1 MIDKLKEIKEKYL
14 KVEEELS
21 NPETVKDIKK
31 YTSLNKE
38 YKSLGKI
45 VKKYDEHSQTLSGIK
60 EAKKV
65 LESEKDEEFREMA
78 KEELENLY
86 KKKENE

>member
-14 KVEEELS
+14 KVEKELS

-45 VKKYDEHSQTLSGIK
+45 VKKYDEHSQTLSGIR

-65 LESEKDEEFREMA
+65 LESEKDEKFRSP
-78 KEELENLY
+78 
-86 KKKENE
+86 

>member
-45 VKKYDEHSQTLSGIK
+45 VKKYDEHNQTLSGIK
-60 EAKKV
+60 EAKRV

-78 KEELENLY
+78 KEEL
-86 KKKENE
+86 

>member
-45 VKKYDEHSQTLSGIK
+45 VKKYDEHSSNIIW
-60 EAKKV
+60 
-65 LESEKDEEFREMA
+65 
-78 KEELENLY
+78 N
-86 KKKENE
+86 

>member
-38 YKSLGKI
+38 YKSLKNKG
-45 VKKYDEHSQTLSGIK
+45 
-60 EAKKV
+60 
-65 LESEKDEEFREMA
+65 F
-78 KEELENLY
+78 
-86 KKKENE
+86 